1 MNDNSGDIE
10 KLFRESFDSFEAD
23 VDPTIWNNISGQ
35 IGANAPVPDPASSTS
50 VSSGAASTG
59 AGFVKIA
66 LIAGTAGLL
75 TFAGYKMFFD
85 DKGVQADVKT
95 ELEHVLEEN
104 KDSQVN
110 AIPSHQSLNNDE
122 KVSGQLIENIN
133 VEDEKITT
141 AFNEQEGNK
150 STHQE
155 NQSEQKRTVVSKPI
169 VDNTNT
175 EESPIT
181 QKPVAKNTAKVEAK
195 ASEQSESVAV
205 SPEERIRQKQIFE
218 ASIFASSKSGVQP
231 LEVHFENRGTY
242 ADDVLWIFRDGSTDR
257 SQNTSH
263 TFTNSGT
270 YMVVLEIRDQNGNI
284 SKDSLEISVSG
295 KAHLNVPNT
304 FTPNGDG
311 INDAFMIES
320 EYVQNMSCEIF
331 DRSNNLV
338 HSWNRLYGHWDGRD
352 MNGNNVP
359 PGVYFYVIKAVDTDG
374 KKLDP
379 KKGTVTLFR

>member
-10 KLFRESFDSFEAD
+10 KLFRESFDSFEVD

-35 IGANAPVPDPASSTS
+35 IGANAPIPDPASSAS
-50 VSSGAASTG
+50 VSSGAASAG
-59 AGFVKIA
+59 AGIVKIA

-85 DKGVQADVKT
+85 ESNEKVAEKFET
-95 ELEHVLEEN
+95 EIISEEN
-104 KDSQVN
+104 KASQASEEMSMQFSDDNKKEASPQLEKQDVVN
-110 AIPSHQSLNNDE
+110 KKSPESVSEISRSESLNQDKQEVQNRA
-122 KVSGQLIENIN
+122 VAPQTN
-133 VEDEKITT
+133 VVNTG
-141 AFNEQEGNK
+141 AQK
-150 STHQE
+150 ST
-155 NQSEQKRTVVSKPI
+155 VVEKSDAKKTPI
-169 VDNTNT
+169 VD
-175 EESPIT
+175 
-181 QKPVAKNTAKVEAK
+181 AKS
-195 ASEQSESVAV
+195 SEQSESVAV

-231 LEVHFENRGTY
+231 LEVHFENHGTY

-257 SQNTSH
+257 SQSTSH

-270 YMVVLEIRDQNGNI
+270 YMVVLEIRDQNGNV
-284 SKDSLEISVSG
+284 SKDSLEINVSG

-338 HSWNRLYGHWDGRD
+338 HSWNQLYGHWDGRD

-374 KKLDP
+374 KKLDL

>member
-35 IGANAPVPDPASSTS
+35 IGANAPVPDPASSTAS
-50 VSSGAASTG
+50 VSSGAASAG
-59 AGFVKIA
+59 AGLVKIA

-85 DKGVQADVKT
+85 DKDVQTDVKSET
-95 ELEHVLEEN
+95 EIVTEESTASVVDEN
-104 KDSQVN
+104 TSQ
-110 AIPSHQSLNNDE
+110 QSLNNDVKE
-122 KVSGQLIENIN
+122 SSQLVENKY
-133 VEDEKITT
+133 VEDVKAATTFEKQAAT
-141 AFNEQEGNK
+141 E

-155 NQSEQKRTVVSKPI
+155 KQVEQNQVENPQVIT
-169 VDNTNT
+169 DNTPTDKPMAT
-175 EESPIT
+175 EKS
-181 QKPVAKNTAKVEAK
+181 VAKNSPLDDEASK
-195 ASEQSESVAV
+195 KSESVV
-205 SPEERIRQKQIFE
+205 LSPEERIKQKQIFE
-218 ASIFASSKSGVQP
+218 ASIYASSKSGVQP
-231 LEVHFENRGTY
+231 LEVHFKNNGTY

-257 SQNTSH
+257 SESTSH

-270 YMVVLEIRDQNGNI
+270 YMVVLEIRDQNGNV
-284 SKDSLEISVSG
+284 SKDSLEINVSG
-295 KAHLNVPNT
+295 KAHLNVPNA

-320 EYVQNMSCEIF
+320 EYVQNMRCEIF

-338 HSWNRLYGHWDGRD
+338 YSWNHLYGHWDGRD
-352 MNGNNVP
+352 MNDNTVP
-359 PGVYFYVIKAVDTDG
+359 PGIYFYVIEAVDNDG
-374 KKLDP
+374 KKLDL